1 MRMLKIA
8 LVLVVLASFIVV
20 MTAVSTAATVTPTM
34 KPMATKMVTPTMKT
48 AAAMPN
54 KTATA
59 MPNATMKAPTMGKAT
74 MMPTM
79 PAAAKMP
86 ARTPGK
92 MIDLSQMKSN
102 IGDVYKMLKNTTKP
116 KSVSST
122 GAGLAGMA
130 NQMMG
135 GYMGKNKQ
143 GLVGVPGVPAPKTIS
158 QLSGMPQLGK
168 MVKIA

>member
-34 KPMATKMVTPTMKT
+34 RPMATKMVTPTMKT
-48 AAAMPN
+48 TAAMPIKTAAAMPN
-54 KTATA
+54 ATI
-59 MPNATMKAPTMGKAT
+59 KAPTMGKAT
-74 MMPTM
+74 MMPTI
-79 PAAAKMP
+79 PSAAKMP
-86 ARTPGK
+86 TRTPGK

-102 IGDVYKMLKNTTKP
+102 IGGVYKMLKNTTKP

-135 GYMGKNKQ
+135 SYMGKNKQ
-143 GLVGVPGVPAPKTIS
+143 GPVSVPSVPAPKTIS
-158 QLSGMPQLGK
+158 QLS
-168 MVKIA
+168 

>member
-34 KPMATKMVTPTMKT
+34 KPMATKMVMPTMK
-48 AAAMPN
+48 
-54 KTATA
+54 AT
-59 MPNATMKAPTMGKAT
+59 MPNATMKAPAMGKAT

-79 PAAAKMP
+79 PATPAMP
-86 ARTPGK
+86 TKAPGK

-102 IGDVYKMLKNTTKP
+102 IGSVFKMLKNTTKP

-135 GYMGKNKQ
+135 GYMGKNKP
-143 GLVGVPGVPAPKTIS
+143 GLVGVPAVPAPKTIS
-158 QLSGMPQLGK
+158 QLSGMPQPGK